1 MKKHIVVL
9 LLVLLCCCD
18 TLSLFSHQLVRIE
31 PDSLNCVVEVQN
43 NTFVLQVPHNANIEV
58 LGDNKIFLVDNN
70 ENLYLGSLDK
80 GKYDIVYIS
89 PDGQRIQGHLIV
101 TNSLL
106 TGKALLLGIS
116 LIISFIL
123 LIYFSIRF
131 RFAHERK
138 KLKSLLYEKTEA
150 FIKEQER
157 YEMALAKKESDYVE
171 SDKRQKNKGVRYK
184 MVTVLFSNVVGFSK
198 LTEQDKAEKLIDDL
212 DRFYYH
218 FDETV
223 KDLNIKKIKTIGDT
237 YVCAGGIPK
246 KNRTNPIEVVLAA
259 FEMQQYMIH
268 LKSRYPEEEEKIWG
282 LRMGIHTGH
291 VFAQFES
298 EKDLK
303 YDIWG
308 ETVNIASRVEATGDL
323 NRVNISGSTYELVRD
338 YFICQYY
345 GKLPVKYQGDAD
357 LYVIEGFRPHL
368 SVKGEGLVPNHDFQ
382 IKLAF
387 IRFDDLEEEIL
398 DILEHELPKNLYYH
412 NVKHTID
419 VVNQVEIIARR
430 EEVSEEELLLL
441 KTAALFHDIGY
452 TRGYKDH
459 ELLGIQRTK
468 EILPRYNYSEEQIT
482 KICDLI
488 FATRMPPMPK
498 NKLEEII
505 CDADLDYL
513 GRVDFVPVSNMLF
526 RELVENE
533 AIENNIEKWNN
544 VQIEFISKHQ
554 YFTQSAKKLRNVN
567 KHKQLENIRNLAE

>member
-1 MKKHIVVL
+1 M
-9 LLVLLCCCD
+9 
-18 TLSLFSHQLVRIE
+18 E
-31 PDSLNCVVEVQN
+31 PDSLNRIIEIQN
-43 NTFVLQVPHNANIEV
+43 NTFVLHVPRNANIEV
-58 LGDNKIFLVDNN
+58 KGDSKLFHINDNK
-70 ENLYLGSLDK
+70 NLYFGNLDK

-89 PDGQRIQGHLIV
+89 PDGQKIQGYLIV
-101 TNSLL
+101 THSLL
-106 TGKALLLGIS
+106 TDKALILGIA

-123 LIYFSIRF
+123 FIYFGIRF

-138 KLKSLLYEKTEA
+138 KLKSLIYEKTEA

-157 YEMALAKKESDYVE
+157 YEMALAKKESDYDE
-171 SDKRQKNKGVRYK
+171 SDKRQKSKGVRYK

-218 FDETV
+218 FDKTV

-259 FEMQQYMIH
+259 FEMQQYMLH

-282 LRMGIHTGH
+282 LRMGTHTGH
-291 VFAQFES
+291 VFAQYES

-308 ETVNIASRVEATGDL
+308 ETVNIASRVEATGEL

-368 SVKGEGLVPNHDFQ
+368 SVKGKGLVPNHDFQ

-398 DILEHELPKNLYYH
+398 DILERELPKNLYYH

-468 EILPRYNYSEEQIT
+468 EILPRYSYSEEQIT

-488 FATRMPPMPK
+488 FATRMPPMPN

-533 AIENNIEKWNN
+533 AIENNIKKWND
-544 VQIEFISKHQ
+544 VQIDFISKHQ
-554 YFTQSAKKLRNVN
+554 YFTQSAKKLRDVN
-567 KHKQLENIRNLAE
+567 KHKQLENIRNLAD

>member
-1 MKKHIVVL
+1 M
-9 LLVLLCCCD
+9 
-18 TLSLFSHQLVRIE
+18 
-31 PDSLNCVVEVQN
+31 
-43 NTFVLQVPHNANIEV
+43 
-58 LGDNKIFLVDNN
+58 
-70 ENLYLGSLDK
+70 
-80 GKYDIVYIS
+80 
-89 PDGQRIQGHLIV
+89 
-101 TNSLL
+101 
-106 TGKALLLGIS
+106 
-116 LIISFIL
+116 
-123 LIYFSIRF
+123 
-131 RFAHERK
+131 
-138 KLKSLLYEKTEA
+138 
-150 FIKEQER
+150 
-157 YEMALAKKESDYVE
+157 
-171 SDKRQKNKGVRYK
+171 
-184 MVTVLFSNVVGFSK
+184 
-198 LTEQDKAEKLIDDL
+198 
-212 DRFYYH
+212 
-218 FDETV
+218 
-223 KDLNIKKIKTIGDT
+223 
-237 YVCAGGIPK
+237 
-246 KNRTNPIEVVLAA
+246 
-259 FEMQQYMIH
+259 
-268 LKSRYPEEEEKIWG
+268 
-282 LRMGIHTGH
+282 
-291 VFAQFES
+291 
-298 EKDLK
+298 
-303 YDIWG
+303 
-308 ETVNIASRVEATGDL
+308 
-323 NRVNISGSTYELVRD
+323 
-338 YFICQYY
+338 
-345 GKLPVKYQGDAD
+345 
-357 LYVIEGFRPHL
+357 

-554 YFTQSAKKLRNVN
+554 YFTQSAKK
-567 KHKQLENIRNLAE
+567 IT